1 LFRGSRDSRLN
12 FFSARPLAENMD
24 QNRSAVAAE
33 HLTKFY
39 GPVLGLNDLTMSVG
53 PGEIRGLLGQN
64 GSGKSTL
71 LKSLIG
77 LIRPTAG
84 SVRVLGL
91 DVQDAPMDVRRAV
104 GYVPESPRLYEFLT
118 ATEYLD
124 FIADVRGLSYEEKK
138 ERIGRLIEALD
149 LEGKQGET
157 ISGYSQGMKQKVA
170 IMGAILHRPKVLL
183 LDEPLNGL
191 DPKSA
196 RVVKELVHSLAK
208 DGVTTVFSTHI
219 LEIAEA
225 ICDRLTILQNGRVLA
240 EGTAQELRE
249 KAGLPGSGLEDV
261 FLKLTGTKGVEDIV
275 EALIR

>member
-1 LFRGSRDSRLN
+1 MDSRG
-12 FFSARPLAENMD
+12 LAVET
-24 QNRSAVAAE
+24 E

-39 GPVLGLNDLTMSVG
+39 GRTLGLSDLSLSVG
-53 PGEIRGLLGQN
+53 SGEVRGLLGQN

-77 LIRPTAG
+77 LIHPTSG
-84 SVRVLGL
+84 LVRVLGL
-91 DVQDAPMDVRRAV
+91 DVQKSPMEIRRSV

-124 FIADVRGLSYEEKK
+124 FIADVRGLPFEQKK
-138 ERIGRLIEALD
+138 ERIARFVDALD
-149 LEGKQGET
+149 LEGKQGDI
-157 ISGYSQGMKQKVA
+157 ISSYSQGMKQKVA
-170 IMGAILHRPKVLL
+170 IIGALLHRPRVLL
-183 LDEPLNGL
+183 MDEPLNGL

-196 RVVKELVHSLAK
+196 RLIKELIHGFAK
-208 DGVTTVFSTHI
+208 EGVSVIFSTHI

-225 ICDRLTILQNGRVLA
+225 ICDKLTILQAGKILA
-240 EGTAQELRE
+240 EGTSKDLRE
-249 KAGLPGSGLEDV
+249 NAGLPGSGLEDV

>member
-1 LFRGSRDSRLN
+1 MSHN
-12 FFSARPLAENMD
+12 I
-24 QNRSAVAAE
+24 SAVQAD

-39 GPVLGLNDLTMSVG
+39 GPILGLDDLTFSVQ
-53 PGEIRGLLGQN
+53 PGEVRGLLGQN

-71 LKSLIG
+71 LKSLVG
-77 LIRPTAG
+77 LIHPTSG
-84 SVRVLGL
+84 SVRILGM
-91 DVQDAPMDVRRAV
+91 DVQKSPMEVRRSI

-118 ATEYLD
+118 AAEYLD
-124 FIADVRGLSYEEKK
+124 FIADVRGLPYEEKK
-138 ERIGRLIEALD
+138 ERINRLIQALD
-149 LEGKQGET
+149 LEGKQGDT

-170 IMGAILHRPKVLL
+170 LMGAILHHPRLLL

-196 RVVKELVHSLAK
+196 RVVKELVHGLAQE
-208 DGVTTVFSTHI
+208 GVTTVFSTHI

-261 FLKLTGTKGVEDIV
+261 FLHLTGTRGVEDIV
-275 EALIR
+275 EALMR

>member
-1 LFRGSRDSRLN
+1 
-12 FFSARPLAENMD
+12 MD
-24 QNRSAVAAE
+24 YNGTAVLAE

-39 GPVLGLNDLTMSVG
+39 GSVVGLSDLSLSVN
-53 PGEIRGLLGQN
+53 PGEVRGLLGQN

-71 LKSLIG
+71 MKSLIG
-77 LIRPTAG
+77 LIHPTSG

-91 DVQDAPMDVRRAV
+91 DVQKSPMEVRRCV

-124 FIADVRGLSYEEKK
+124 FIADVRGLSFGEKK
-138 ERIGRLIEALD
+138 ERISRLIQALD
-149 LEGKQGET
+149 LEGKQGDT

-170 IMGAILHRPKVLL
+170 LMGAILHRPRVLL

-196 RVVKELVHSLAK
+196 RVVKELVHGLAR

-240 EGTAQELRE
+240 EGTAEQLRQ
-249 KAGLPGSGLEDV
+249 KAGLPGTGMEDV

-275 EALIR
+275 EALMR

>member
-1 LFRGSRDSRLN
+1 MSHN
-12 FFSARPLAENMD
+12 V
-24 QNRSAVAAE
+24 SAVEAE

-39 GPVLGLNDLTMSVG
+39 GPILGLNDLTFSVKS
-53 PGEIRGLLGQN
+53 GEVRGLLGQN

-71 LKSLIG
+71 LKSLVG
-77 LIRPTAG
+77 LIHPTSG
-84 SVRVLGL
+84 SVRILGM
-91 DVQDAPMDVRRAV
+91 DVQKSPMEVRRSI

-124 FIADVRGLSYEEKK
+124 FIADVRGLPYEEKK
-138 ERIGRLIEALD
+138 ERINRLIQALD
-149 LEGKQGET
+149 LEGKQGDT

-170 IMGAILHRPKVLL
+170 LMGAILHHPRLLL

-196 RVVKELVHSLAK
+196 RVVKELVHGLA
-208 DGVTTVFSTHI
+208 DEGVTTVFSTHI

-225 ICDRLTILQNGRVLA
+225 VCDRLTILQNGSVLA

-261 FLKLTGTKGVEDIV
+261 FLHLTGTRGVEDIV
-275 EALIR
+275 EALMR